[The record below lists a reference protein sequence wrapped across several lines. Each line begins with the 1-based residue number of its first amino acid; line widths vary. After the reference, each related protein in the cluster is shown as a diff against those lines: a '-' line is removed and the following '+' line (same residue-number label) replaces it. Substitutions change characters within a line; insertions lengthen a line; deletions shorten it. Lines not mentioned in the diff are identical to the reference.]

1 MRFDDSHAVNLE
13 GLYGLDRE
21 RLAALDAAALHGLHR
36 AGWLEG
42 AYLVLASLYN
52 MRRLIAE
59 KQRRIREQE
68 GRQGQAA

>member
-1 MRFDDSHAVNLE
+1 MTFDLRHSERHPDANLS
-13 GLYGLDRE
+13 D
-21 RLAALDAAALHGLHR
+21 ALLGLHR

-59 KQRRIREQE
+59 KQRRLREE
-68 GRQGQAA
+68 AGQGQAA